1 MQKSLE
7 FYKKL
12 SDDNKE
18 RLDEVLK
25 RNEDLESQVSQL
37 RNQVF
42 SLMQT
47 MCIDMTCEYR
57 KQVNSVSS
65 INNGR
70 YVNSKHS
77 NKKGTRNE
85 AEASKKV

>member
-1 MQKSLE
+1 
-7 FYKKL
+7 
-12 SDDNKE
+12 
-18 RLDEVLK
+18 
-25 RNEDLESQVSQL
+25 
-37 RNQVF
+37 
-42 SLMQT
+42 

-57 KQVNSVSS
+57 KQVNSVQS

-70 YVNSKHS
+70 YVNPKHS